1 MIPPSSSP
9 AVDTVVGLALCSKV
23 HKLFALTFVTYAE
36 ADVRVALVGGEEEK
50 QEVGGADE
58 ELGNLGALVTSD
70 QR

>member
-9 AVDTVVGLALCSKV
+9 AVDTLVGLAFIGSQTFC
-23 HKLFALTFVTYAE
+23 FALTFVTYAE